1 MCKFLEYITVSA
13 VMRHLED
20 NTILND
26 NQHGFRKGQSRETQL
41 LEFTEE
47 LMTNLEYG
55 KQTDVL
61 ITDFS
66 KAFDHA
72 NHSLLL
78 HKFQRYGVQGESMHR
93 SPASLRQVP
102 SSGGGWTSILL
113 CQCQI
118 RRPSGFSARAL
129 FVPSI
134 QK

>member
-47 LMTNLEYG
+47 LTTNLEYG

-78 HKFQRYGVQGESMHR
+78 HKFQR
-93 SPASLRQVP
+93 
-102 SSGGGWTSILL
+102 
-113 CQCQI
+113 
-118 RRPSGFSARAL
+118 
-129 FVPSI
+129 
-134 QK
+134 